1 MKSQNQGVFME
12 REDFGFGLFF
22 NPWFN
27 FYAEWLN
34 SISER
39 ESAMR
44 KFIRHPSDIPI
55 AYSLG
60 KSAEVSDRLR
70 DVSRGGL
77 CFTSETPLETG
88 SNIHIEIG
96 LDKSPFQADGTV
108 AWCKRERG
116 AYAVGVAFSDQS
128 TQFSVRMIE
137 QICHI
142 EHYRYEV
149 LEAEGRDLSSEEAAK
164 EWVEKYA
171 ADFPA

>member
-1 MKSQNQGVFME
+1 ME
-12 REDFGFGLFF
+12 RDSKELGLFF
-22 NPWFN
+22 NPWLD

-39 ESAMR
+39 ENAMR
-44 KFIRHPSDIPI
+44 RFIRHPSDIPI

-60 KSAEVSDRLR
+60 KSSDFTDRLR

-77 CFTSETPLETG
+77 CFVSDSPVPSGTT
-88 SNIHIEIG
+88 IKIEIG
-96 LDKSPFQADGTV
+96 LEDSPFQAEGTV
-108 AWCKRERG
+108 AWCRRENG
-116 AYAVGVAFSDQS
+116 GYAVGVAFSDSS
-128 TQFSVRMIE
+128 TQYSVRMIE

-142 EHYRYEV
+142 EQYRHQMRES
-149 LEAEGRDLSSEEAAK
+149 EGRELSSEEAAR